1 MTKRAET
8 QNAAPTNPAA
18 AGLPLLR
25 WLVAHPDVSARTVLA
40 AAAAGLGDLE
50 ILEAQ
55 CDALRGPAGAE
66 LVKLTDH
73 GRREISPPLSAGDLA
88 KLALVGHRPYL
99 EDRENVDDW
108 LASATLVDQHQA
120 RWRGQHR
127 SVDPR
132 DMVAEALD
140 AGRSPRVFHQLVER
154 AVEAGV
160 PPHLYGL
167 SPDITPAVFSALAA
181 GGVVSEEE
189 LAACRA
195 VGLDIADMVTLAAAG
210 VPLGA
215 AVAAQRLGVPKAQ
228 WGALLA
234 GMNPDWFPVSDMGTR
249 GMDPLEEG
257 AVGRQ
262 GFTFDQLHQ
271 LVELGWGDV
280 GRYWLR
286 NIHYGRGR
294 GQIDW
299 SCEQA
304 IDIAAHGLT
313 PELLA
318 SYAAGLIAHS
328 KDGPGSTPLTGH
340 RRFHLDTDLPDVY
353 RLAAAGVPPSRLD
366 DYRFGGCR
374 SVDDVLV
381 AVAAGITGARAGQ
394 LRARHGRLIDRFD
407 KRRHFGSLAEL
418 LEVHRR
424 ESSSA
429 A

>member
-1 MTKRAET
+1 V
-8 QNAAPTNPAA
+8 A

-25 WLVAHPDVSARTVLA
+25 WLVAHPDIQVNTVLA
-40 AAAAGLGDLE
+40 AAAAGIVELE
-50 ILEAQ
+50 LLEVHIS
-55 CDALRGPAGAE
+55 ALRGPAGAE
-66 LVKLTDH
+66 LVKLTNH
-73 GRREISPPLSAGDLA
+73 GQWEITPPLSAVDLA

-108 LASATLVDQHQA
+108 LASATLIDQHQA

-132 DMVAEALD
+132 YIVAEALD
-140 AGRSPRVFHQLVER
+140 AGRSPHVFHQLVER

-181 GGVVSEEE
+181 GAVASGEE

-195 VGLDIADMVTLAAAG
+195 IGLGVADMVVLAAAK

-215 AVAAQRLGVPKAQ
+215 AVAAQRLGVPRGQ
-228 WGALLA
+228 WEALLA
-234 GMNPDWFPVSDMGTR
+234 GMNPSWFPVDDMGSR
-249 GMDPLEEG
+249 PMDPLEQG

-262 GFTFDQLHQ
+262 GFTLDQLHQ
-271 LVELGWGDV
+271 LVEHGWGDV
-280 GRYWLR
+280 DRYWLCDV
-286 NIHYGRGR
+286 HYAGRRSGHVT
-294 GQIDW
+294 W
-299 SCEQA
+299 TCEQA
-304 IDIAAHGLT
+304 VDIAAHGLT
-313 PELLA
+313 PDLLA
-318 SYAAGLIAHS
+318 SYAAGLTAHS
-328 KDGPGSTPLTGH
+328 KDGPGSTPLTGQRH
-340 RRFHLDTDLPDVY
+340 RGFHLDTDLPDVY
-353 RLAAAGVPPSRLD
+353 RLMAASVPPSRLD

-374 SVDDVLV
+374 SVDDVLA
-381 AVAAGITGARAGQ
+381 AVAAGITGARAAR

-407 KRRHFGSLAEL
+407 KRRHFATVDEL

-424 ESSSA
+424 ESNSA